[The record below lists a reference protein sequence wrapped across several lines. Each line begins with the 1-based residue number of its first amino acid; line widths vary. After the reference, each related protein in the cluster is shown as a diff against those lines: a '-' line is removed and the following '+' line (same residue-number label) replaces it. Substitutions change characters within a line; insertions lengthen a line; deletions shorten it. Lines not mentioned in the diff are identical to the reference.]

1 MEDKTF
7 LLTIEERKILKKI
20 KKELKEDVFFNINI
34 EDKCYEVFNDDFALV
49 LRPEVFRYSQLKK
62 NHTFKF
68 TEVLKQIK
76 KAKISDEISL
86 KKYEIEE
93 SDISYKEDVLYSS
106 EINKDFRDEISI
118 LSNYIKKIELFDELK
133 KVHFLNG
140 KFIASNLTSLA
151 IFRSNDLPNEI
162 PHFMV
167 NATHLQMI
175 KEFDFDKLSLS
186 DNWLIF
192 EGGNLDLF
200 LKKTSQPKKS
210 FFDTFQNLQ
219 LVGEKVSFESYLNK
233 KEMQKIISSKLKQ
246 SSSLI
251 RQSIEAEIKNNE
263 VYIGGEC
270 VSDFQKDIKVKIA
283 ASDLLPIW
291 PDFEWWI
298 DGKYIYE
305 KVSDNEKNA
314 TYIVQKLEVH

>member
-7 LLTIEERKILKKI
+7 LLTIEERKIFKKI

-68 TEVLKQIK
+68 TEVLKKIK

-93 SDISYKEDVLYSS
+93 SGISYIEDILYSS
-106 EINKDFRDEISI
+106 AIDKDFRDELSI

-133 KVHFLNG
+133 KVHFING
-140 KFIASNLTSLA
+140 QFMASNLTSLA
-151 IFRSNDLPNEI
+151 IFRSNDLPNEL

-175 KEFDFDKLSLS
+175 KEFDFDKLSFS

-192 EGGNLDLF
+192 EGNNLGLF
-200 LKKTSQPKKS
+200 LKKTPQPKKS

-219 LVGEKVSFESYLNK
+219 FAGEKVSFESYSSK
-233 KEMQKIISSKLKQ
+233 KEMQKTISSKLKQ
-246 SSSLI
+246 SSSII
-251 RQSIEAEIKNNE
+251 RQTIEAEIKN
-263 VYIGGEC
+263 GEITVDKEC
-270 VSDFQKDIKVKIA
+270 ISNFGKDIKAKIS

-298 DGKYIYE
+298 DEKYIYE
-305 KVSDNEKNA
+305 KINKDEKNV
-314 TYIVQKLEVH
+314 TYIVQKLEVR